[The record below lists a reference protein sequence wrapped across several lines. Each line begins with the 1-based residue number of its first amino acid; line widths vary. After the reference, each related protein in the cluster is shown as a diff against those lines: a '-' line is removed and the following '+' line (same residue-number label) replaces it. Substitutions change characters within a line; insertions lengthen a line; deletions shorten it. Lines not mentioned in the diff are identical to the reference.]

1 MNAEARIVQQIEDSI
16 NLKRYLQGE
25 AKTLVTIADVLTE
38 AFQNGNKVLLFGN
51 GGSAA
56 DAQHIACELA
66 GKFYRVRDPL
76 PAIALTT
83 NTSSLTAIANDF
95 DYTEVFARQLH
106 GLVNEGD
113 IAIGI
118 STSGRSPN
126 VIRGIEEAKSCGAI
140 AIALTGDK
148 GELAQLAD
156 YVLSIPSKDTPRIQ
170 EAHITAGHIICYLIE
185 EALFANE
192 KLNRAVFIDRDGT
205 INKDVP
211 YCSCPEDF
219 QLLPLVAEGIRLLNQ
234 QGIKVVVVTNQSGIS
249 RGYFTEEML
258 TQIHRKMQLELAEGG
273 ASVDAI
279 YYCPHH
285 PDSHCNCRKP
295 QPTMLLRAAR
305 ELDLDLSHSYVVGD
319 SDMDIQMGKT
329 AGCKTIWVTQSVE
342 VQNRRNQIPNPDYA
356 VPTLCDA
363 AKWIVEQLKCEP
375 SMAMVSR

>member
-1 MNAEARIVQQIEDSI
+1 MEIRCCSLAMAAVPQMHSI
-16 NLKRYLQGE
+16 SPVSLP
-25 AKTLVTIADVLTE
+25 
-38 AFQNGNKVLLFGN
+38 
-51 GGSAA
+51 GSS
-56 DAQHIACELA
+56 IGFET
-66 GKFYRVRDPL
+66 P
-76 PAIALTT
+76 
-83 NTSSLTAIANDF
+83 SSLTAIANDF

-106 GLVNEGD
+106 GLVKKGD

-118 STSGRSPN
+118 TTSGRSPN

-140 AIALTGDK
+140 TIALTGDK
-148 GELAQLAD
+148 GELAQLSD

-211 YCSCPEDF
+211 YCNCPEDF

-319 SDMDIQMGKT
+319 CDMDIQMGKT
-329 AGCKTIWVTQSVE
+329 AGCKTIWVSQSVE
-342 VQNRRNQIPNPDYA
+342 AQTGMKRTPNPDYVA
-356 VPTLCDA
+356 PTLCDA
-363 AKWIVEQLKCEP
+363 AKWIVDQLKCEP